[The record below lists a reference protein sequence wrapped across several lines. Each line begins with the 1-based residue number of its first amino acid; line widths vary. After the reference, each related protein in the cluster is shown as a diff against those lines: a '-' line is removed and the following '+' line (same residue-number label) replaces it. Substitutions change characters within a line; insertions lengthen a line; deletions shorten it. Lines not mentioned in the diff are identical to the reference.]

1 MKPVIIGL
9 GIILLILQ
17 YKLWFDEGGI
27 NRYWHLKESISVQVA
42 QNDGLK
48 QRNEMLKAEIKD
60 LKQGQE
66 AIEELARTGLGMVK
80 KGETFYQVV
89 ENS

>member
-1 MKPVIIGL
+1 MKPIIIGL

-27 NRYWHLKESISVQVA
+27 DRYWHLKGSISEQTA
-42 QNDGLK
+42 QNDDLK

-66 AIEELARTGLGMVK
+66 AIEERARTGLGMVK

-89 ENS
+89 EK